1 MRPLLRAT
9 FLANRNEGKNFGFR
23 LYVVGAIQVW
33 RFDGGEIQAAYF
45 AQSANGLKI

>member
-9 FLANRNEGKNFGFR
+9 FLANRNEGKKISFSF
-23 LYVVGAIQVW
+23 VGAIQVV
-33 RFDGGEIQAAYF
+33 RLTEERSSCKL